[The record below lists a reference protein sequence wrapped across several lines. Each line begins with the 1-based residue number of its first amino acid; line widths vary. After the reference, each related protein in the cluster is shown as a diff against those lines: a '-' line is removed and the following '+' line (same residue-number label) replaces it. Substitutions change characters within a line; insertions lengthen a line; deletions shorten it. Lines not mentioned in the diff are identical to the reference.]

1 MSPKSRLARYG
12 LWSVGFSREQ
22 FAQLAAAGRVEKFWI
37 EDAVGLAVV
46 AEELG
51 FGSLWLGGLSAD
63 LKVAESALAAT
74 KDLTVATGVINIWQC
89 PVDEVAASFH
99 RLEAAYPGRF
109 LLGIGSGH
117 REFGND
123 EGPGRAGPPPTRSPL
138 QALADYL
145 DRLDTAGVP
154 QSRRVISAL
163 GPRML
168 HLAAQRSAGAHPFD
182 TTPDHTQQARQ
193 LVGPDAL
200 ITPIQ
205 GVAISTD
212 TDYARALGR
221 QALQLQLP
229 LANYRNLF
237 KRLGFT
243 DEDIAAPGSDRL
255 VDALV
260 AQGSIPQ
267 VAGRLDAH
275 LAAGAN
281 QVSIQVVNDAPE
293 VVDLV
298 RELAAHLAK

>member
-1 MSPKSRLARYG
+1 
-12 LWSVGFSREQ
+12 
-22 FAQLAAAGRVEKFWI
+22 
-37 EDAVGLAVV
+37 
-46 AEELG
+46 
-51 FGSLWLGGLSAD
+51 
-63 LKVAESALAAT
+63 
-74 KDLTVATGVINIWQC
+74 
-89 PVDEVAASFH
+89 
-99 RLEAAYPGRF
+99 
-109 LLGIGSGH
+109 
-117 REFGND
+117 
-123 EGPGRAGPPPTRSPL
+123 
-138 QALADYL
+138 LADYL

-182 TTPDHTQQARQ
+182 TTPEHTQQARQ

-200 ITPIQ
+200 IIPIQ

-293 VVDLV
+293 VLDLV

>member
-22 FAQLAAAGRVEKFWI
+22 FAQLAAAGRVE
-37 EDAVGLAVV
+37 
-46 AEELG
+46 
-51 FGSLWLGGLSAD
+51 S
-63 LKVAESALAAT
+63 
-74 KDLTVATGVINIWQC
+74 
-89 PVDEVAASFH
+89 
-99 RLEAAYPGRF
+99 
-109 LLGIGSGH
+109 
-117 REFGND
+117 
-123 EGPGRAGPPPTRSPL
+123 
-138 QALADYL
+138 
-145 DRLDTAGVP
+145 
-154 QSRRVISAL
+154 
-163 GPRML
+163 
-168 HLAAQRSAGAHPFD
+168 
-182 TTPDHTQQARQ
+182 
-193 LVGPDAL
+193 
-200 ITPIQ
+200 
-205 GVAISTD
+205 
-212 TDYARALGR
+212 
-221 QALQLQLP
+221 QLQLP

-267 VAGRLDAH
+267 VAGRIDAH